1 METVQTGLE
10 TMRRKIYRE
19 EARRV
24 ALRGDT
30 DELKIWNRLKDAGM
44 NDCGAAG
51 MMGNLYA
58 ESGLKPNNLQNSYN
72 RKFNITDEDYT
83 ALVDGCNYPDFVTD
97 KAGYGLAQWTFWS
110 RKQGLLNFTRARGV
124 SIADLEAQ
132 LDFLMKEL
140 SEGYKGVLAT
150 LRTAR
155 TIAEASNVVL
165 MQFEK
170 PADQSEAVQKK
181 RAEYSQ
187 TFFELF
193 AGGSAGTSTAKTGGN
208 SALATITV
216 LSPNNSGK
224 RTEKISKIT
233 IHHMAGNLTVEQCG
247 ATFASTSRKASSN
260 YGIGSDGRIALYVPE
275 EKRAWTSSSSWND
288 NRAVTIEV
296 ANSKAE
302 EPWPISSEAYKSLVE
317 LCADICKRNGIRAV
331 NYTGDKNGVL
341 TEHRMFKATSCPG
354 TTIHGYLTSGRLV
367 QDINAKISGAE
378 QNVITY
384 KVKAG
389 DSLWGIAVKHLGSG
403 KRYTEIMQLNGLT
416 DKTIQPGQTLKL
428 PE

>member
-1 METVQTGLE
+1 M
-10 TMRRKIYRE
+10 
-19 EARRV
+19 
-24 ALRGDT
+24 ALRGAT
-30 DELKIWNRLKDAGM
+30 DEEKIWNRLKDAGM

-51 MMGNLYA
+51 LMGNLYA
-58 ESGLKPNNLQNSYN
+58 ESGLRPNNLQNSFN
-72 RKFNITDEDYT
+72 KKFNITDEEYT
-83 ALVDGCNYPDFVTD
+83 ALVDGNNYPDFVTD
-97 KAGYGLAQWTFWS
+97 KVGYGIAQWTFWS
-110 RKQGLLNFTRARGV
+110 RKQGLLTFIKARGC

-140 SEGYKGVLAT
+140 SEGYRSVLAT
-150 LRTAR
+150 LKTAR
-155 TIAEASNVVL
+155 TIVEASNAVL

-170 PADQSEAVQKK
+170 PKDQSITVQQR

-187 TFFELF
+187 TFFDLL
-193 AGGSAGTSTAKTGGN
+193 AKNNTGSTPTGTISGAN
-208 SALATITV
+208 SLLAILTI

-224 RTEKISKIT
+224 RKEKISKIT
-233 IHHMAGNLTVEQCG
+233 IHHMAGNLTIEQCG
-247 ATFASTSRKASSN
+247 ATFAQASRKASSN

-275 EKRAWTSSSSWND
+275 DKRAWTSSSAWND

-302 EPWPISSEAYKSLVE
+302 EPWPISDAAYKSLVE
-317 LCADICKRNGIRAV
+317 LCADICRRNGIRAV

-341 TEHRMFKATSCPG
+341 TEHRMFKATACPG
-354 TTIHGYLTSGRLV
+354 TTIHGYLTSGKLV

-384 KVKAG
+384 KVKTG
-389 DSLWGIAVKHLGSG
+389 DSLWGIAVKYLGSG

>member
-1 METVQTGLE
+1 M
-10 TMRRKIYRE
+10 
-19 EARRV
+19 

-155 TIAEASNVVL
+155 TVAEASNVVL

-181 RAEYSQ
+181 RVSRDRY
-187 TFFELF
+187 
-193 AGGSAGTSTAKTGGN
+193 
-208 SALATITV
+208 
-216 LSPNNSGK
+216 GK
-224 RTEKISKIT
+224 DR
-233 IHHMAGNLTVEQCG
+233 GQQ
-247 ATFASTSRKASSN
+247 R
-260 YGIGSDGRIALYVPE
+260 
-275 EKRAWTSSSSWND
+275 
-288 NRAVTIEV
+288 
-296 ANSKAE
+296 
-302 EPWPISSEAYKSLVE
+302 
-317 LCADICKRNGIRAV
+317 
-331 NYTGDKNGVL
+331 TGD
-341 TEHRMFKATSCPG
+341 R
-354 TTIHGYLTSGRLV
+354 
-367 QDINAKISGAE
+367 DD
-378 QNVITY
+378 VITEQQR
-384 KVKAG
+384 KTDG
-389 DSLWGIAVKHLGSG
+389 EDQQDHDSPHGRKPD
-403 KRYTEIMQLNGLT
+403 R
-416 DKTIQPGQTLKL
+416 
-428 PE
+428 